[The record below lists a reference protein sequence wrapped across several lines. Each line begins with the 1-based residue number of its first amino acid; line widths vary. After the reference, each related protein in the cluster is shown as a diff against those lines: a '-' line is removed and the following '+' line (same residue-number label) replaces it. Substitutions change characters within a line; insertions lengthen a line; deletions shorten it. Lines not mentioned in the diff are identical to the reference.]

1 MGIPP
6 SKLAEWPRPYR
17 LFETMHE
24 RRRLAEADP
33 KLGVICVRVAG
44 SVAWSRNCKTKLG
57 RSAVRRQPRRR
68 LFFNPVLRCL
78 LRGEARNME
87 PPAIEQ
93 SDSDM
98 PSGS

>member
-33 KLGVICVRVAG
+33 KLGVICVRIAG
-44 SVAWSRNCKTKLG
+44 SMRSRDPKMRLG
-57 RSAVRRQPRRR
+57 RFAVRRQPRRR
-68 LFFNPVLRCL
+68 LFFNPALRLL

-87 PPAIEQ
+87 PPAVDP
-93 SDSDM
+93 SDSDI
-98 PSGS
+98 PSG